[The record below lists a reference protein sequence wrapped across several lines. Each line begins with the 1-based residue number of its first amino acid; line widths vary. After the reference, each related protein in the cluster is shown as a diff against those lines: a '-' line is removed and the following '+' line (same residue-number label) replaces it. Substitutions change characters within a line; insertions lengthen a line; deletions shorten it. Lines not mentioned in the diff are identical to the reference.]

1 MKLSNKEKIILA
13 VFLAVVIIVAGVF
26 LIILPEYNKME
37 PNKASLANAESQR
50 DQLNQTLLR
59 EATIDD
65 EIQTALDK
73 ANEFSGKFYDDLTT
87 YQADMIL
94 REILTETGLETNT
107 LSISEF
113 TTSSLTLS
121 EYVETVVTYPLKDYS
136 GFVLPTAIDL
146 SAYGITYDE
155 EGNISVPEGFTLED
169 TKDLLKEYLRLL
181 LQTQE
186 QTIGSLT
193 VSFNVKGTRK
203 QYIDFLD
210 YIASLEKA
218 THVDSCVVM
227 YTETA
232 GEAGQDGAAPEVN
245 GTLMNE
251 FGNQNIVQLTDT
263 SEIETSITMTF
274 YSVIPPQFGSETE
287 AAETTPA
294 A

>member
-26 LIILPEYNKME
+26 LIILPEYNKIE
-37 PNKASLANAESQR
+37 PNKASLANAQSQR

-59 EATIDD
+59 EATIDQ

-94 REILTETGLETNT
+94 RDILKETGLETST
-107 LSISEF
+107 ITISDF
-113 TTSSLTLS
+113 TTSTLTLT
-121 EYVETVVTYPLKDYS
+121 EYVDTIVTYPLKDFS
-136 GFVLPTAIDL
+136 GFVPPAAIDL
-146 SAYGITYDE
+146 SAYGIAYDE

-169 TKDLLKEYLRLL
+169 TKDLLKDYIRLL

-186 QTIGSLT
+186 QTIGSITINL
-193 VSFNVKGTRK
+193 NVKGTRK

-210 YIASLEKA
+210 YIAKLEKS
-218 THVDSCVVM
+218 THIDSCAIM

-232 GEAGQDGAAPEVN
+232 GESEDGTVN
-245 GTLMNE
+245 GTRMTE
-251 FGNQNIVQLTDT
+251 FGNQNIVKLTDT
-263 SEIETSITMTF
+263 SDIEANITMTF